1 MGQAQHKNSS
11 GEERKHQWFNTAQVA
26 TIFHVSENVIRK
38 ISAEYKPFLKI
49 KKGRRNKNLIHEK
62 SVETIRKI
70 RELSHNGLSKKDIK
84 LILDEGQ
91 VQQAQVRRTSP
102 SADSNQA
109 SGNERSVV
117 PVMPPGSGRAK
128 LTQILKGYRVQLA
141 QLENSSKDLR
151 EENDSLKEQMKTI
164 QERDKHRS
172 HLLDVQARKIS
183 SLEFRLD
190 QIENQKGFW
199 QKLKSWFK

>member
-1 MGQAQHKNSS
+1 
-11 GEERKHQWFNTAQVA
+11 
-26 TIFHVSENVIRK
+26 
-38 ISAEYKPFLKI
+38 
-49 KKGRRNKNLIHEK
+49 
-62 SVETIRKI
+62 
-70 RELSHNGLSKKDIK
+70 
-84 LILDEGQ
+84 
-91 VQQAQVRRTSP
+91 
-102 SADSNQA
+102 
-109 SGNERSVV
+109 V

-151 EENDSLKEQMKTI
+151 EENDALKEQMKTI

-190 QIENQKGFW
+190 QIEETKSFW
-199 QKLKSWFK
+199 QKFKSWFK